1 MAGFVMRGYEC
12 QHCGKPVPPQRLQ
25 GTGRPRLFCSDKCR
39 KAAFR
44 LADFDRRYKVPGA
57 GRNPEKTPAI
67 STPKTSIS
75 AGRASPEVTP
85 KNSISAIFGEMT
97 MAKVPAE
104 VRDIEQPWRD
114 AGKAIV
120 SSDGVTVYI
129 VGRLRRPRC

>member
-1 MAGFVMRGYEC
+1 
-12 QHCGKPVPPQRLQ
+12 
-25 GTGRPRLFCSDKCR
+25 
-39 KAAFR
+39 
-44 LADFDRRYKVPGA
+44 
-57 GRNPEKTPAI
+57 
-67 STPKTSIS
+67 
-75 AGRASPEVTP
+75 
-85 KNSISAIFGEMT
+85 MT